1 MVDLALFVRVF
12 MVDAKSLGPKVL
24 LFFFGLSLLIF
35 IVHISSVAH
44 LHVPFNHVFV
54 ENAMT

>member
-1 MVDLALFVRVF
+1 

-24 LFFFGLSLLIF
+24 FFFFGLSLLIF